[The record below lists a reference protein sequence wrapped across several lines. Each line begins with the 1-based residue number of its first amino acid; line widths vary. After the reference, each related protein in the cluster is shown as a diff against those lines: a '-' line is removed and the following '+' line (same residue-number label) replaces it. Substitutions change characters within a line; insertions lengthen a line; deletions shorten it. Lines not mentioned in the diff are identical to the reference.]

1 MKAYVAAL
9 LPMLAAFGFAQ
20 TASAQKIAPTL
31 AASTTKAAAGPSSSP
46 VSPDA
51 AVITLE
57 GLCNTPSAETDK
69 CKTVITR
76 AEFETLMAVLSR
88 QRNGQAQ
95 KAIPPEAKRELA
107 IQYSR
112 LLVFAD
118 QAEKQ
123 GLQDTPDGKELIRFV
138 RLQALTEQMAR
149 ALQQKAEPTP
159 EEIKSYYEHNPERY
173 TEWNLQR
180 IVIPLSHK
188 AEDQAKKVAN
198 DLRLRA
204 SAGGE
209 FDALEKEAYAKVGMP
224 NPPTAKLRLMPGT
237 SLPEAHSAVY
247 RLKPGEVSPVI
258 EDSTGFYIYK
268 LDSSSLVPL
277 DRNETEIHEL
287 LVAQKTRQ
295 AAEKLIG
302 SSTPTLNPEYFE
314 PVAQHPALIA
324 PPPKRAGGAST
335 PETDQ

>member
-1 MKAYVAAL
+1 
-9 LPMLAAFGFAQ
+9 MLAAFGLAQ

-31 AASTTKAAAGPSSSP
+31 AASTTKAAAGPSPSA

-57 GLCNTPSAETDK
+57 GLCNAPHGETAE

-76 AEFETLMAVLSR
+76 AEFETLMTVLSR

-149 ALQQKAEPTP
+149 AMQQKAEPTS
-159 EEIKSYYEHNPERY
+159 EEIKSYYEHNQERY

-180 IVIPLSHK
+180 IVIPRSHK
-188 AEDQAKKVAN
+188 AEDQAKKESLKKLAD

-204 SAGGE
+204 STGGE
-209 FDALEKEAYAKVGMP
+209 FDALEKEAYARIGMP
-224 NPPTAKLRLMPGT
+224 NPPTAKLVLMPGT

-258 EDSTGFYIYK
+258 EDSTGFFIYK

-314 PVAQHPALIA
+314 PVAQHPASNT
-324 PPPKRAGGAST
+324 PSPKRAGGAST

>member
-1 MKAYVAAL
+1 
-9 LPMLAAFGFAQ
+9 
-20 TASAQKIAPTL
+20 
-31 AASTTKAAAGPSSSP
+31 
-46 VSPDA
+46 
-51 AVITLE
+51 
-57 GLCNTPSAETDK
+57 
-69 CKTVITR
+69 
-76 AEFETLMAVLSR
+76 MAVLSR

-149 ALQQKAEPTP
+149 AMQQKAEPTA
-159 EEIKSYYEHNPERY
+159 EEIKSYYEHNPDRY

-188 AEDQAKKVAN
+188 EDQAKKEALKKLAD

-204 SAGGE
+204 STGGE

-224 NPPTAKLRLMPGT
+224 NPPTAKLVLMPGT

-258 EDSTGFYIYK
+258 EDSTGYYIYK

-277 DRNETEIHEL
+277 DRNETEIHDL
-287 LVAQKTRQ
+287 LIAQKTRQ

-314 PVAQHPALIA
+314 PVSQHPASIA